1 MKIILIGPPGAGKGT
16 IAELIMKKYGI
27 PQISTGD
34 LLREAVKEGTDLG
47 MKAKSFMDSG
57 SLVPDELVIQLMK
70 ERLAQD
76 DCKNGY
82 ILDGFPRN
90 IEQVERLEQENIKA
104 DIVIN
109 LVVSEDKVVERISSR
124 WTCKSCGAIY
134 NTKTMPPKKEGIC
147 DKCSGELYQRDDQK
161 LEAVR
166 HRMEVYNEKT
176 KPLIDYYGKKGML
189 KNINGETTPDKVFE
203 STVDILEEFE

>member
-109 LVVSEDKVVERISSR
+109 LVASKEKVVERISSR
-124 WTCKSCGAIY
+124 WTCKSCGAIF

-161 LEAVR
+161 PEAVR